1 MVWMAGAVGLGALAL
16 AQAPASGGVA
26 PPSTPGPWH
35 QLGSAVTSRPGKTV
49 RLFRGAVAPQALG
62 IVVTSPSQRP
72 IRVFWSS
79 YCEVFDDD
87 TMEAQ
92 QQARVTGVG
101 TVTVYPPVLQSATR
115 CYVFVTAT
123 VGTGAK
129 VSAAEFSY

>member
-1 MVWMAGAVGLGALAL
+1 MQWIAAITGSAALAVAPMAGSVT
-16 AQAPASGGVA
+16 
-26 PPSTPGPWH
+26 PPSVPGPWH

-62 IVVTSPSQRP
+62 IVVTSPSPRP
-72 IRVFWSS
+72 IHVFWSS

-92 QQARVTGVG
+92 QQARATGVG
-101 TVTVYPPVLQSATR
+101 TVNVYPPVLQSATR

-123 VGTGAK
+123 VGAGAK
-129 VSAAEFSY
+129 VTAAEFSY

>member
-1 MVWMAGAVGLGALAL
+1 MVWMAGAVGLSALAL
-16 AQAPASGGVA
+16 APAPGGVA
-26 PPSTPGPWH
+26 PPAMPGPWH
-35 QLGSAVTSRPGKTV
+35 QLGSAVTSRPGKAARV
-49 RLFRGAVAPQALG
+49 FHGAVAPQALG
-62 IVVTSPSQRP
+62 IVVTSPSRRP

-101 TVTVYPPVLQSATR
+101 TVTVYPPVIQSATR

-123 VGTGAK
+123 AGGGAT
-129 VSAAEFSY
+129 VTAAEFSY